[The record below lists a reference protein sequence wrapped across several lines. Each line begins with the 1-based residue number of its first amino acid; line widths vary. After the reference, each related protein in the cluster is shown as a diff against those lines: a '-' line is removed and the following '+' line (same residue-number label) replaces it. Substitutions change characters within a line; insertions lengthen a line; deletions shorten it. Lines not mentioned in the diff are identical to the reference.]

1 MALFIPISGFL
12 GAGKTTTMLA
22 AGRLLETQGER
33 VSVITNDQGV
43 NLVDSQL
50 ARDTRLSGAGEVTG
64 GCFCCRFEDL
74 ITVVGRLREQVN
86 PTVVLAEA
94 VGSCTDLQSTVV
106 APLRR
111 LHADEVRVAPLTV
124 LIDPARYGG
133 MSRLWS
139 SGLEP
144 DLAYLYR
151 HQIDE
156 ADVIALNKADLL
168 PPAAR
173 DFHLADVRTRF
184 PHAQVLAYSAKTGAG
199 LSELVRLWRADV
211 RDGRRGF
218 VIDYDRYGAAE
229 AELAWTNMTFDL
241 QAPNGFAP
249 SAWIEAF
256 LTTFS
261 AACADEQ
268 ITIGHVKVRIA
279 APGGTAKASLTQ
291 AGDPPSFDENLTTQA
306 TTATAT
312 LNARVQLPP
321 ERLGELIDTAAR
333 KADTANDTFS
343 GDRDGDIFRPGYP
356 VPVHRM

>member
-22 AGRLLETQGER
+22 AGRLLETAGER

-50 ARDTRLSGAGEVTG
+50 ARDTKLSGAGEVTG

-74 ITVVGRLREQVN
+74 ITVVGRLREQIN
-86 PTVVLAEA
+86 PTVILAEA

-111 LHADEVRVAPLTV
+111 LHADEVQVAPLTV
-124 LIDPARYGG
+124 LIDPARYGS

-156 ADVIALNKADLL
+156 ADIIAFNKIDLL
-168 PPAAR
+168 GDTVR

-184 PHAQVLAYSAKTGAG
+184 PHARVLAYSAKTGAG
-199 LSELVRLWRADV
+199 LRELVAAWRADTP
-211 RDGRRGF
+211 DGHRGF
-218 VIDYDRYGAAE
+218 AIDYDRYGAAE
-229 AELAWTNMTFDL
+229 AELAWTNMTFPL
-241 QAPNGFAP
+241 QAPHGFSP

-256 LTTFS
+256 LTAFG
-261 AACADEQ
+261 AACVGEQ
-268 ITIGHVKVRIA
+268 ITIGHVKVRLTT
-279 APGGTAKASLTQ
+279 PDGTAKASLTN
-291 AGDPPSFDENLTTQA
+291 AGDPPGFDEDLATRV
-306 TTATAT
+306 TTAAAT

-321 ERLGELIDTAAR
+321 ERLGELIDTAVR
-333 KADTANDTFS
+333 HADTTTDAFS
-343 GDRDGDIFRPGYP
+343 GDREGDIFRPGYP